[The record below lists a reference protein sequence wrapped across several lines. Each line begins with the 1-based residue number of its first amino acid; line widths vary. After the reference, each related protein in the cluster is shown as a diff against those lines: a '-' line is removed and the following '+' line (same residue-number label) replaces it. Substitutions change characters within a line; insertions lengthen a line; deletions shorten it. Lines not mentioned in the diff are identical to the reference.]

1 MERENIMFHK
11 IELKG
16 EENPMFARLYLDGAE
31 VKGVRGV
38 EFEQFV
44 DEFPKAIIHLAGFPN
59 VTTLS
64 DVMYVASEEGVYAA
78 TKYLRES
85 VEKDEALRDE
95 FKSRILSAIDDMGTS
110 CDGEELAHK
119 ILDVIFGD

>member
-1 MERENIMFHK
+1 MERENMYHK

-16 EENPMFARLYLDGAE
+16 EENSVFSKLYIDDEEVSG
-31 VKGVRGV
+31 VKGVELEHFAGEV
-38 EFEQFV
+38 PTAMV
-44 DEFPKAIIHLAGFPN
+44 HLAGFLD
-59 VTTLS
+59 VKTLGK
-64 DVMYVASEEGVYAA
+64 VMYVANEEGVYAA

-95 FKSRILSAIDDMGTS
+95 FKSRILSAIDDMGKS

-119 ILDVIFGD
+119 ILDVIFGE

>member
-1 MERENIMFHK
+1 MFHK